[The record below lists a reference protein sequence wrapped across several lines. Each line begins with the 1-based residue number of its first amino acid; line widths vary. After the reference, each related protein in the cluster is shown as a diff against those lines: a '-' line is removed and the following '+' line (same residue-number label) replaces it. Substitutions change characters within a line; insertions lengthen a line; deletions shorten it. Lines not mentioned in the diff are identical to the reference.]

1 MGIMDESKMQRLV
14 ELSDDEENEES
25 TDSETFEFPLAEME
39 DFPDH
44 KFATYEGQRL
54 DDMVDSI
61 KKFGVIEPI
70 ILWQHD
76 NKHTIISGHNRKKAA
91 LIAGLTTAPVKVCT
105 DLTLEQATLIVGES
119 NFRQRSFSD
128 MKHSDRAICLA
139 SHYKLMKAQGIR
151 NDITN
156 EIKILE
162 KADNG
167 AENGTCGQFVHKL
180 KSREKLGEEYQL
192 NSKMVSRYIRIAELS
207 ENLLEHLDNN
217 RLAFMA
223 AYELSFVTDE
233 QCQQNLADYIY
244 NGKKISIGGAK
255 KLKGYYEKKKSLT
268 KEEIEQ
274 VLAKPQGKGKSKSLQ
289 LKETFLKKY
298 FKGDNISNQDMEDI
312 IGLALEAY
320 FKKEGT
326 PEETTEGA
334 KEDEKR

>member
-1 MGIMDESKMQRLV
+1 MAIMDESKIQMFV
-14 ELSDDEENEES
+14 ELSDDDEIDENA
-25 TDSETFEFPLAEME
+25 DSKAVEFPLDQME

-54 DDMVDSI
+54 DDMVDSV

-76 NKHTIISGHNRKKAA
+76 NKYTIISGHNRKKAA

-156 EIKILE
+156 ELKNLE
-162 KADNG
+162 KADND
-167 AENGTCGQFVHKL
+167 AENQTCATMLHKL
-180 KSREKLGEEYQL
+180 KNREKLSQEYGL
-192 NSKMVSRYIRIAELS
+192 NHTTISQYIRISELS
-207 ENLLEHLDNN
+207 KSLLEHLDDH
-217 RLAFMA
+217 RLPFMA
-223 AYELSFVTDE
+223 AYELSFITDE
-233 QCQQNLADYIY
+233 ECQQNLADYIY

-255 KLKGYYEKKKSLT
+255 KLKEYFEKKKSLT

-274 VLAKPQGKGKSKSLQ
+274 ALAKPQGKGKSKSLQ
-289 LKETFLKKY
+289 LKEAFLKKY

-320 FKKEGT
+320 FKNEGT

>member
-1 MGIMDESKMQRLV
+1 MGIIDESKIQRLM
-14 ELSDDEENEES
+14 ELNDDEEIEEYA
-25 TDSETFEFPLAEME
+25 DSEAFEFPLAQME

-70 ILWQHD
+70 ILWKHD
-76 NKHTIISGHNRKKAA
+76 NKHTIISGHNRRKAA

-162 KADNG
+162 NADSN
-167 AENGTCGQFVHKL
+167 AENSTCVQVEHKL
-180 KSREKLGEEYQL
+180 KSRENLSAEYQL
-192 NSKMVSRYIRIAELS
+192 SETTVLRYIRIAELNES
-207 ENLLEHLDNN
+207 LLEHLDNS

-289 LKETFLKKY
+289 LKEAFLKKY
-298 FKGDNISNQDMEDI
+298 FKGDNISNQDMEEI
-312 IGLALEAY
+312 IGLALDAY
-320 FKKEGT
+320 FKNEGT
-326 PEETTEGA
+326 AKETTEGA
-334 KEDEKR
+334 KEDENR

>member
-1 MGIMDESKMQRLV
+1 ESKLKRFM
-14 ELSDDEENEES
+14 ELNDDEEIEEYA
-25 TDSETFEFPLAEME
+25 DSEAFEFPLAQME
-39 DFPDH
+39 EFPDH
-44 KFATYEGQRL
+44 KFATFEGQRL

-61 KKFGVIEPI
+61 KEFGVIEPI
-70 ILWQHD
+70 ILWKHD

-128 MKHSDRAICLA
+128 MKHSNRAVCLA

-167 AENGTCGQFVHKL
+167 AENQTSPKIEAKL
-180 KSREKLGEEYQL
+180 RSSKKMEEEYGL
-192 NSKMVSRYIRIAELS
+192 NHATISRYIRIAELS
-207 ENLLEHLDNN
+207 ENLLDHLDNN

-255 KLKGYYEKKKSLT
+255 KLKEYYEKKKSLT

-289 LKETFLKKY
+289 LKEAFLKKY
-298 FKGDNISNQDMEDI
+298 FKGDNISNQDMEEI

-320 FKKEGT
+320 FKNEEPAK
-326 PEETTEGA
+326 ETTEGA
-334 KEDEKR
+334 LKDEKR